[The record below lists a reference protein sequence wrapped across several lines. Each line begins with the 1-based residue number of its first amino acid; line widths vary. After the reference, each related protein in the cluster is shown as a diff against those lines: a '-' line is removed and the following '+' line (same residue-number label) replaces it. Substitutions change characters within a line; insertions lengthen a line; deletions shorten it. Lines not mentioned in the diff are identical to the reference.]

1 MFPRIACLVIGYLFG
16 IVQTA
21 YIYGKMNGIDIREHG
36 SGNAGTTN
44 ALRVLGKKAG
54 AIVFAGDFL
63 KCFLSIHLV
72 RIVFKNSAPN
82 ILPLL
87 GIYAATGCILG
98 HNFPVQLNFRGGKGI
113 ACTAGLLAA
122 FDVRIGIIALLT
134 FLAIVIATRYV
145 SLGSMVIVTEFALF
159 IIVFGQL
166 GLLEGRVATCYPGFE
181 EKLNG
186 AIVCSTKV
194 AVDGHVITSKG
205 MGTAIDFSLKLI
217 ELLVDKETADKIGA
231 GIIYYV

>member
-1 MFPRIACLVIGYLFG
+1 MIPRIASLVIGYLFG
-16 IVQTA
+16 IIQTA

-63 KCFLSIHLV
+63 KCFLAIHLV
-72 RIVFKNSAPN
+72 QIIFKNSAAD
-82 ILPLL
+82 ILPLVGL
-87 GIYAATGCILG
+87 YGATGCILG

-122 FDVRIGIIALLT
+122 FDVRIGVIALLT
-134 FLAIVIATRYV
+134 FLAIVIVTRYV

-166 GLLEGRVATCYPGFE
+166 GLYHMAQAPLIEMYVLAAFLAGMAIYRHRANIVRL
-181 EKLNG
+181 LNG
-186 AIVCSTKV
+186 TENRIFEK
-194 AVDGHVITSKG
+194 K
-205 MGTAIDFSLKLI
+205 
-217 ELLVDKETADKIGA
+217 
-231 GIIYYV
+231 

>member
-1 MFPRIACLVIGYLFG
+1 MLPRVASLVIGYLLG
-16 IVQTA
+16 IIQTA

-63 KCFLSIHLV
+63 KCFIAIHFVQL
-72 RIVFKNSAPN
+72 IFKNSAAD
-82 ILPLL
+82 ILPLVGL
-87 GIYAATGCILG
+87 YGATGCILG

-122 FDVRIGIIALLT
+122 FDVRIGVIALLT
-134 FLAIVIATRYV
+134 FLAIVIVTRYV

-166 GLLEGRVATCYPGFE
+166 GLY
-181 EKLNG
+181 
-186 AIVCSTKV
+186 
-194 AVDGHVITSKG
+194 G
-205 MGTAIDFSLKLI
+205 MAQPALI
-217 ELLVDKETADKIGA
+217 EMYILGAFLAGMAIWRHRANIGRLLKGTENRIFEKK
-231 GIIYYV
+231 

>member
-1 MFPRIACLVIGYLFG
+1 MLPRIASLVIGYLFG
-16 IVQTA
+16 IIQTA

-63 KCFLSIHLV
+63 KCFIAIHFVQL
-72 RIVFKNSAPN
+72 IFKNSASD
-82 ILPLL
+82 ILPLIGL
-87 GIYAATGCILG
+87 YGATGCILG

-122 FDVRIGIIALLT
+122 FDVRIGVIALLT
-134 FLAIVIATRYV
+134 FLAIVIVTRYV

-166 GLLEGRVATCYPGFE
+166 GLYHMAQEPLVELYALAAFLAGMAIYRHRANIVRLLSGTENRIFE
-181 EKLNG
+181 K
-186 AIVCSTKV
+186 K
-194 AVDGHVITSKG
+194 
-205 MGTAIDFSLKLI
+205 
-217 ELLVDKETADKIGA
+217 
-231 GIIYYV
+231 

>member
-1 MFPRIACLVIGYLFG
+1 MLPRIASLAIGYLFG
-16 IVQTA
+16 IIQTA

-63 KCFLSIHLV
+63 KCFIAIHLV
-72 RIVFKNSAPN
+72 QFIFKNTASD
-82 ILPLL
+82 ILPLIAL
-87 GIYAATGCILG
+87 YGATGCILG
-98 HNFPVQLNFRGGKGI
+98 HNFPIQLGFRGGKGI

-134 FLAIVIATRYV
+134 FLAIVIVTRYV

-159 IIVFGQL
+159 CIIFGQM
-166 GLLEGRVATCYPGFE
+166 GFYHM
-181 EKLNG
+181 
-186 AIVCSTKV
+186 AQ
-194 AVDGHVITSKG
+194 A
-205 MGTAIDFSLKLI
+205 ALI
-217 ELLVDKETADKIGA
+217 ELYVLGVFLAAMAIYRHRANIGRLLN
-231 GIIYYV
+231 GTEHKVFSKK

>member
-1 MFPRIACLVIGYLFG
+1 MIPRIVSLVIGYLFG
-16 IVQTA
+16 IIQTA

-54 AIVFAGDFL
+54 AIVFAGDFF
-63 KCFLSIHLV
+63 KCFIVIHLV
-72 RIVFKNSAPN
+72 KFIFKNSAAD
-82 ILPLL
+82 ILPLIGL
-87 GIYAATGCILG
+87 YGATGCILG

-122 FDVRIGIIALLT
+122 FDVRIGVIALLT
-134 FLAIVIATRYV
+134 FLAIVIVTRYV

-166 GLLEGRVATCYPGFE
+166 GLYHMAQAPLIEMYVLAAFLAGMAIYRHRANIVRL
-181 EKLNG
+181 LNG
-186 AIVCSTKV
+186 TENRIFEK
-194 AVDGHVITSKG
+194 K
-205 MGTAIDFSLKLI
+205 
-217 ELLVDKETADKIGA
+217 
-231 GIIYYV
+231 

>member
-1 MFPRIACLVIGYLFG
+1 MIPRIASLVIGYLFG

-63 KCFLSIHLV
+63 KCFLAIHLV
-72 RIVFKNSAPN
+72 QIIFKNSAAD
-82 ILPLL
+82 ILPLIGL
-87 GIYAATGCILG
+87 YGATGCILG

-122 FDVRIGIIALLT
+122 FDVRIGVIALLT

-166 GLLEGRVATCYPGFE
+166 GLYHMAQAPLIEMYVLAAFLAGMAIYRHRANIVRL
-181 EKLNG
+181 LNG
-186 AIVCSTKV
+186 TENRI
-194 AVDGHVITSKG
+194 
-205 MGTAIDFSLKLI
+205 F
-217 ELLVDKETADKIGA
+217 EKI
-231 GIIYYV
+231 